1 MKAEAKFI
9 QQDLIKFEVK
19 LTMNIAEAKLLQQAV
34 SEYKSKRWHTSLADL
49 DNHLYNIINK
59 VRTELESKVEQVE
72 QDNFNLTR
80 GT

>member
-9 QQDLIKFEVK
+9 QQDSIKFEVK
-19 LTMNIAEAKLLQQAV
+19 FTMSIAEAKLLQQAV
-34 SEYKSKRWHTSLADL
+34 NGTLEDFSS
-49 DNHLYNIINK
+49 HLYDIINK

-72 QDNFNLTR
+72 QDDFNLTR